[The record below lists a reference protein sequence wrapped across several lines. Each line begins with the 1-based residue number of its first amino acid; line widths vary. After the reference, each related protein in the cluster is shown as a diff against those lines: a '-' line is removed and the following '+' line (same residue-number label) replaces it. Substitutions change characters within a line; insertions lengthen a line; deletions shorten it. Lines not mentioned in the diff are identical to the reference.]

1 MKIEA
6 DREICCSSGM
16 CVLTAPDLFDQD
28 EEDGR
33 VMVLEPSP
41 TDQGQ
46 QALARQAAQLCPSR
60 AISVSE

>member
-33 VMVLEPSP
+33 VMVLAQPE
-41 TDQGQ
+41 DKAQED
-46 QALARQAAQLCPSR
+46 LARQAAQLCPSR
-60 AISVSE
+60 AISVQE

>member
-1 MKIEA
+1 MKIEV

-33 VMVLEPSP
+33 VMVLAQPEDASQE
-41 TDQGQ
+41 D
-46 QALARQAAQLCPSR
+46 LARQAAQLCPSR
-60 AISVSE
+60 AISVKE